1 MSSGTTYRMMA
12 VAATRTQLLLGPQ
25 PPHYVQ
31 VRMGLRATEG
41 PKRLR
46 KPVGHWMAFAWSGSL
61 LKFAGAAVD
70 THH

>member
-1 MSSGTTYRMMA
+1 MSSGTTYRMI
-12 VAATRTQLLLGPQ
+12 AATRTQPLLGPQ

-46 KPVGHWMAFAWSGSL
+46 KPVDHWMAFAWSGSL
-61 LKFAGAAVD
+61 LKFAGAVD